1 MTGQDLLTRRLLTRR
16 ALLGTGTLAIG
27 AAAFARS
34 ALAAGYPDRPV
45 RIIAPFAAGGP
56 SDTLA
61 RLLSVKL
68 GESLGGF
75 FYVENRPG
83 AGSNIGTS
91 AAARATP
98 DGYTLLLTSSAFV
111 VNPGLYKQV
120 PYDPVKDF
128 APIAELVTSP
138 NVFIATPASGINSIA
153 ELVARARAK
162 PDTLSYASPGIG
174 TTPHL
179 AGEWLKSIAG
189 IRIVH
194 VPYGGAGPALQAVL
208 AATVPIMCA
217 ALPGAHPLIQNGDVR
232 ALAVTGATRWYDL
245 PDVPTM
251 IELGYQDFL
260 SDTFHAMLAP
270 AATPPDIVARVAAAL
285 LEALRQPAFHEQL
298 RSLGFEVIGNGPDG
312 LRRRIELELPL
323 DHDLIVKAGIER
335 V

>member
-1 MTGQDLLTRRLLTRR
+1 MTNRNLPTRRTLLLAGG
-16 ALLGTGTLAIG
+16 AL
-27 AAAFARS
+27 AATTFARP
-34 ALAAGYPDRPV
+34 ALAAGYPDHPV

-75 FYVENRPG
+75 FYVENRVG

-111 VNPGLYKQV
+111 LNPGLYKQV
-120 PYDPVKDF
+120 PYDPVRDF

-138 NVFIATPASGINSIA
+138 NIFIATPASGITSMA
-153 ELVARARAK
+153 ELVARAKEK

-189 IRIVH
+189 ISIVH
-194 VPYGGAGPALQAVL
+194 VPFGGAGPALQAIL

-217 ALPGAHPLIQNGDVR
+217 ALPGAHPLIQNRDVR
-232 ALAVTGATRWYDL
+232 ALAVTGSERWYDL

-251 IELGYQDFL
+251 IELGYKDFL

-270 AATPPDIVARVAAAL
+270 SGTPPDIVERVAAAL
-285 LEALRQPAFHEQL
+285 LNALRQPAFHEQL

-312 LRRRIELELPL
+312 LRRRIEIELPR
-323 DHDLIVKAGIER
+323 DHDLIIKAGIER

>member
-1 MTGQDLLTRRLLTRR
+1 MMERGLLTRR
-16 ALLGTGTLAIG
+16 AVLRKGGVAVAAI
-27 AAAFARS
+27 AFGRS
-34 ALAAGYPDRPV
+34 AVAAGYPDRPV

-56 SDTLA
+56 SDLLS

-68 GESLGGF
+68 GEALGGF
-75 FYVENRPG
+75 FYVENRAG

-153 ELVARARAK
+153 ELVARTRAK

-179 AGEWLKSIAG
+179 AGEWLKSI
-189 IRIVH
+189 
-194 VPYGGAGPALQAVL
+194 
-208 AATVPIMCA
+208 
-217 ALPGAHPLIQNGDVR
+217 
-232 ALAVTGATRWYDL
+232 
-245 PDVPTM
+245 
-251 IELGYQDFL
+251 
-260 SDTFHAMLAP
+260 
-270 AATPPDIVARVAAAL
+270 
-285 LEALRQPAFHEQL
+285 
-298 RSLGFEVIGNGPDG
+298 
-312 LRRRIELELPL
+312 
-323 DHDLIVKAGIER
+323 
-335 V
+335 

>member
-1 MTGQDLLTRRLLTRR
+1 MKSNGLLTRREVLR
-16 ALLGTGTLAIG
+16 AGGTLAIG
-27 AAAFARS
+27 ATALARP
-34 ALAAGYPDRPV
+34 ACAAGYPDHPV

-61 RLLSVKL
+61 RLMTVKL

-83 AGSNIGTS
+83 GGSNIGTS
-91 AAARATP
+91 VAARATP

-111 VNPGLYKQV
+111 LNPGLYKQV
-120 PYDPVKDF
+120 PYDAIKDF

-138 NVFIATPASGINSIA
+138 NVFIATPASGIKSIA
-153 ELVARARAK
+153 ELIARAREK
-162 PDTLSYASPGIG
+162 PDALNYASAGIG

-179 AGEWLKSIAG
+179 TTEWLKSIAG
-189 IRIVH
+189 IHMAHI
-194 VPYGGAGPALQAVL
+194 PFPGAGPALQAIL
-208 AATVPIMCA
+208 AGTVPVACA
-217 ALPGAHPLIQNGDVR
+217 SLPGAHPLILSGDLR
-232 ALAVTGATRWYDL
+232 ALAVTGSERWFDL

-251 IELGYQDFL
+251 VELGYKDFL

-270 AATPPDIVARVAAAL
+270 AATPPELVERLATASLAIVR
-285 LEALRQPAFHEQL
+285 EPKFHEQL

-312 LRRRIELELPL
+312 LRKRIETELP
-323 DHDLIVKAGIER
+323 HYRDLIAKAGVER